1 MYLSRTLG
9 GTPFIYFWCGLDKAV
24 NNDYE
29 NHLFGEPFY
38 VSEDNQTRWRKSSR
52 PDMIAPELL
61 TYWGIEV

>member
-38 VSEDNQTRWRKSSR
+38 VSEHKQTEWRKSSR

>member
-1 MYLSRTLG
+1 MYLKKTLERTH
-9 GTPFIYFWCGLDKAV
+9 FIYFWCSLDKAI
-24 NNDYE
+24 NNTYE